1 METMSSL
8 SSPLDS
14 QSSALSLMSL
24 QVNNN
29 NNNQNHQI
37 QHLQRSST
45 TTSSQQL
52 FHYPPLPNSDILDN
66 YAPLKSNNNNKINQ
80 LSKIKNDLHDHY
92 ANFKNVENS
101 ENFLSSSNEI
111 AIEIDRK
118 FYNFSADQVQ
128 CMCEALQQK
137 NDLERLS
144 VFLYGLPSDELLN
157 SNEVILRARAS
168 VAFHRGAFHELY
180 ALLEQNCFS
189 VKYHTDLQNLWFRA
203 HYREAEKVRGRPLGA
218 VDKYRLR
225 KKYPLPK
232 TIWDGEETV
241 YCFKEKSRNAL
252 KVRNFLNFNL
262 IFLYNYFNF

>member
-1 METMSSL
+1 MDTL
-8 SSPLDS
+8 SSTPSSIDNHP
-14 QSSALSLMSL
+14 SALSLMSL
-24 QVNNN
+24 QVNNSN
-29 NNNQNHQI
+29 SHHQHLS
-37 QHLQRSST
+37 HLQRSST
-45 TTSSQQL
+45 TTSQNLYNLSS
-52 FHYPPLPNSDILDN
+52 PPSNDHLDN
-66 YAPLKSNNNNKINQ
+66 YTLKSNKINGGLTNQ

-92 ANFKNVENS
+92 VNFKNVENS

-111 AIEIDRK
+111 AMEIDRK
-118 FYNFSADQVQ
+118 FYTFSADQVQ

-137 NDLERLS
+137 NDIEKLS

-189 VKYHTDLQNLWFRA
+189 MKHHTELQSLWFRA

-232 TIWDGEETV
+232 TIWDGEETI

-252 KVRNFLNFNL
+252 KVR
-262 IFLYNYFNF
+262 IFFSFFKRF